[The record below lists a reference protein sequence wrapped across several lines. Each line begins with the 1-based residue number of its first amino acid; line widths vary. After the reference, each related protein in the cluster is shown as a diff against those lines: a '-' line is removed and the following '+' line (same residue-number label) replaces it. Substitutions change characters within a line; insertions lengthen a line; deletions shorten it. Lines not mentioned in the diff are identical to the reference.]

1 MSKKLLLITGVIF
14 LSSCATTNIQEL
26 GDKFLD
32 LINPSDSPAEV
43 ADLSEQ
49 VLVLSAESGGFTEE
63 ELETLSNDE
72 LIELAIEK
80 GLGDILVLDAD
91 GNLQNRDEV
100 IKALVESDESGG
112 FTEEELEALSNDELI
127 EIAKEKGLEDILLL
141 DADGNLLNRDQV
153 IKALVESDES
163 GGFTEEELEAL
174 SNDELIEIAKEK
186 GLEDILLL
194 DSDGNLLNRDQV
206 IKALVESESLMEESA
221 TQELKSLSDD
231 ALIEIAQA
239 KGMEDEII
247 LDEDGN
253 LQNRDELIEAL
264 VEGAAETKVAVA
276 ELEKA
281 GGSFTIYFAYD
292 DTEIDEAATRVIIEH
307 ANFMQNN
314 PSVRLRL
321 EGHADER
328 GTREYNLALGENRA
342 LSVEEVLGLY
352 NLEDRIVVVSYGE
365 ERPIA
370 IEHNE
375 EAWEKNRRVEFVY
388 Y

>member
-80 GLGDILVLDAD
+80 GLEDILVLDAD
-91 GNLQNRDEV
+91 GNLQNRD
-100 IKALVESDESGG
+100 
-112 FTEEELEALSNDELI
+112 
-127 EIAKEKGLEDILLL
+127 
-141 DADGNLLNRDQV
+141 QV
-153 IKALVESDES
+153 IK
-163 GGFTEEELEAL
+163 T
-174 SNDELIEIAKEK
+174 
-186 GLEDILLL
+186 
-194 DSDGNLLNRDQV
+194 
-206 IKALVESESLMEESA
+206 LVESESLMESA

-231 ALIEIAQA
+231 ALIEIAQT

-247 LDEDGN
+247 LDDDGN
-253 LQNRDELIEAL
+253 LQNRDELIKAL
-264 VEGAAETKVAVA
+264 VEGAAETKAAVLV
-276 ELEKA
+276 LESS
-281 GGSFTIYFAYD
+281 GISFTLYFAYD

-314 PSVRLRL
+314 RSVRLRL

-342 LSVEEVLGLY
+342 LSVKEVLGLY

-365 ERPIA
+365 EQPVA

>member
-1 MSKKLLLITGVIF
+1 MIKKILLITCVIF

-32 LINPSDSPAEV
+32 LINPSDAPAEV
-43 ADLSEQ
+43 TDLSEQ
-49 VLVLSAESGGFTEE
+49 VLVLDAENGFTVE

-72 LIELAIEK
+72 LI
-80 GLGDILVLDAD
+80 
-91 GNLQNRDEV
+91 
-100 IKALVESDESGG
+100 AL
-112 FTEEELEALSNDELI
+112 
-127 EIAKEKGLEDILLL
+127 AKEKGLEDILLL

-153 IKALVESDES
+153 IKALVE
-163 GGFTEEELEAL
+163 GQALTEGAMQELESL
-174 SNDELIEIAKEK
+174 SNDALIELAQAK
-186 GLEDILLL
+186 GLED
-194 DSDGNLLNRDQV
+194 
-206 IKALVESESLMEESA
+206 K
-221 TQELKSLSDD
+221 
-231 ALIEIAQA
+231 
-239 KGMEDEII
+239 II

-253 LQNRDELIEAL
+253 LVNRDELIEAL
-264 VEGAAETKVAVA
+264 REGAAETELAVA
-276 ELEKA
+276 ALQKA
-281 GGSFTIYFAYD
+281 GGSFVLYFAYD

-307 ANFMQNN
+307 ANLMQNN

-342 LSVEEVLGLY
+342 LSVKEVLGLY
-352 NLEDRIVVVSYGE
+352 NLEDRVVVVSYGE
-365 ERPIA
+365 EQPVE

>member
-32 LINPSDSPAEV
+32 LINPSDTAAEV

-49 VLVLSAESGGFTEE
+49 VLVLSG
-63 ELETLSNDE
+63 
-72 LIELAIEK
+72 
-80 GLGDILVLDAD
+80 
-91 GNLQNRDEV
+91 
-100 IKALVESDESGG
+100 ESGG

-153 IKALVESDES
+153 INALVD
-163 GGFTEEELEAL
+163 TEG
-174 SNDELIEIAKEK
+174 LI
-186 GLEDILLL
+186 
-194 DSDGNLLNRDQV
+194 
-206 IKALVESESLMEESA
+206 ESA
-221 TQELKSLSDD
+221 TQELESLSND
-231 ALIEIAQA
+231 ALIELAQA
-239 KGMEDEII
+239 KGLEDKII

-253 LQNRDELIEAL
+253 LVNRDELIEAL
-264 VEGAAETKVAVA
+264 REGAAETELAVA
-276 ELEKA
+276 ALQKA
-281 GGSFTIYFAYD
+281 GGSFVLYFAYD

-307 ANFMQNN
+307 ANLMQNN

-342 LSVEEVLGLY
+342 LSVKEVLGLY
-352 NLEDRIVVVSYGE
+352 NLEDRVVVVSYGE
-365 ERPIA
+365 EQPVE

>member
-49 VLVLSAESGGFTEE
+49 VLVLSGES
-63 ELETLSNDE
+63 
-72 LIELAIEK
+72 
-80 GLGDILVLDAD
+80 
-91 GNLQNRDEV
+91 R
-100 IKALVESDESGG
+100 G

-127 EIAKEKGLEDILLL
+127 ELAIEKGLEDILLL
-141 DADGNLLNRDQV
+141 DADGNLLNRDEV

-247 LDEDGN
+247 LDDDGN

-264 VEGAAETKVAVA
+264 IEGATETKVAVA

-292 DTEIDEAATRVIIEH
+292 DTEINEAATRVIIEH

-314 PSVRLRL
+314 RSVRLRL

-342 LSVEEVLGLY
+342 LSVKEVLGLY
-352 NLEDRIVVVSYGE
+352 NLEDRVVVVSYGE

>member
-1 MSKKLLLITGVIF
+1 MSKKILLITSVIF

-32 LINPSDSPAEV
+32 LINPSDAPAEV
-43 ADLSEQ
+43 TDLSEQ
-49 VLVLSAESGGFTEE
+49 VLVLDAENGGFTEE

-72 LIELAIEK
+72 LI
-80 GLGDILVLDAD
+80 
-91 GNLQNRDEV
+91 
-100 IKALVESDESGG
+100 AL
-112 FTEEELEALSNDELI
+112 
-127 EIAKEKGLEDILLL
+127 AKEKGLEDILLL

-153 IKALVESDES
+153 IKALVE
-163 GGFTEEELEAL
+163 GQALTEGTMQELESL
-174 SNDELIEIAKEK
+174 SNDALIELAQAK
-186 GLEDILLL
+186 GLED
-194 DSDGNLLNRDQV
+194 
-206 IKALVESESLMEESA
+206 K
-221 TQELKSLSDD
+221 
-231 ALIEIAQA
+231 
-239 KGMEDEII
+239 II

-253 LQNRDELIEAL
+253 LVNRDELIEAL
-264 VEGAAETKVAVA
+264 REGAAETELAVA
-276 ELEKA
+276 ELQKA
-281 GGSFTIYFAYD
+281 GGSFVLYFAYD

-307 ANFMQNN
+307 ANLMQNN

-342 LSVEEVLGLY
+342 LSVKEVLGLY
-352 NLEDRIVVVSYGE
+352 NLDDRVIVVSYGE
-365 ERPIA
+365 EQPVE

>member
-1 MSKKLLLITGVIF
+1 MKKTLFKVIVYIF
-14 LSSCATTNIQEL
+14 CVFSIVE
-26 GDKFLD
+26 
-32 LINPSDSPAEV
+32 
-43 ADLSEQ
+43 
-49 VLVLSAESGGFTEE
+49 LSAEEGMDDLEKKNFFKIERLEAEIIALKDQYKLLSEKQIINTQEQSESKGGLDLEVEFLMLKAKVKSLNDDISIGFTEE
-63 ELETLSNDE
+63 ELE
-72 LIELAIEK
+72 I
-80 GLGDILVLDAD
+80 
-91 GNLQNRDEV
+91 
-100 IKALVESDESGG
+100 
-112 FTEEELEALSNDELI
+112 LSNDELI

-141 DADGNLLNRDQV
+141 DADVD
-153 IKALVESDES
+153 
-163 GGFTEEELEAL
+163 
-174 SNDELIEIAKEK
+174 
-186 GLEDILLL
+186 
-194 DSDGNLLNRDQV
+194 LLNRDQV

-231 ALIEIAQA
+231 ALIEIAQV
-239 KGMEDEII
+239 KGMEDKIT
-247 LDEDGN
+247 LDDDGN

-264 VEGAAETKVAVA
+264 IEGVTETKVAVA
-276 ELEKA
+276 ELEKV
-281 GGSFTIYFAYD
+281 GGSFVLYFAYD
-292 DTEIDEAATRVIIEH
+292 DTEIDEAATRVIIDH

-342 LSVEEVLGLY
+342 LSVKEVLGRY
-352 NLEDRIVVVSYGE
+352 NLEDRVVVVSYGE

>member
-1 MSKKLLLITGVIF
+1 MTKKILLITCVIF

-32 LINPSDSPAEV
+32 LINPSDAPAEV
-43 ADLSEQ
+43 TDLSEQ
-49 VLVLSAESGGFTEE
+49 VLVLDAENGGFTEE

-72 LIELAIEK
+72 LI
-80 GLGDILVLDAD
+80 
-91 GNLQNRDEV
+91 
-100 IKALVESDESGG
+100 AL
-112 FTEEELEALSNDELI
+112 
-127 EIAKEKGLEDILLL
+127 AKEKGLEDILLL

-153 IKALVESDES
+153 IKALVE
-163 GGFTEEELEAL
+163 GQALTEGAMQELE
-174 SNDELIEIAKEK
+174 
-186 GLEDILLL
+186 
-194 DSDGNLLNRDQV
+194 
-206 IKALVESESLMEESA
+206 
-221 TQELKSLSDD
+221 SLSDD
-231 ALIEIAQA
+231 ALIELAQA
-239 KGMEDEII
+239 KGLEDKII

-253 LQNRDELIEAL
+253 LVNRDELIEAL
-264 VEGAAETKVAVA
+264 REGAAETELAVA
-276 ELEKA
+276 ELQKA
-281 GGSFTIYFAYD
+281 GGSFVLYFAYD

-307 ANFMQNN
+307 ANLMQNN

-342 LSVEEVLGLY
+342 LSVKEVLGLY
-352 NLEDRIVVVSYGE
+352 NLEDRVVVVSYGE
-365 ERPIA
+365 EQPVE